1 MTVLR
6 SLTQYLRLWSSKIY
20 QVSEAGIRSA

>member
-6 SLTQYLRLWSSKIY
+6 SLTQYLRLWSSKTY
-20 QVSEAGIRSA
+20 QVSEAGVRSA